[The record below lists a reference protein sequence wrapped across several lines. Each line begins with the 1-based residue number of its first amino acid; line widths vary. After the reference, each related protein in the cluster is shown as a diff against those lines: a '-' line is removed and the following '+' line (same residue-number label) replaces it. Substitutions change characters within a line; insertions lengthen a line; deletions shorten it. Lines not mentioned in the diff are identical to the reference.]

1 MTDPAALTPRTAPR
15 SLPPTP
21 RRWSIALLVLAFLL
35 PELAPAAVAAS
46 RPLPQAVAAGP
57 AAIAGKAKTKAKKKP
72 RKVPRRRVAHR
83 VVARKTVVLAP
94 KVHKA
99 AAPAA
104 ADTPEPDPETDVVED
119 LPGAVG
125 APQGPATPAELT
137 QILRGAPGRPLAVA
151 LIVDAATGEVVLDL
165 DAGKTVYPASVAKL
179 FTTAAI
185 LRSWPADKELVTEL
199 RASPTVQGR
208 AEQVAVVGSGDP
220 TLKVQDLAMFA
231 EALKK
236 QGVARIGR
244 LIVDGTVFDDRSPRG
259 FDEKQTDAAFRAP
272 VGGFQVEGST
282 VAVVVRPGAQVGD
295 PPRVDVT
302 PACGKAVVIRNEAR
316 TVKGRANGASVG
328 MHSAGRQTEVV
339 IKGAV
344 GVNGRLV
351 GSGRRR
357 VADATYFAAGVWRA
371 VLEERGIAVDGETV
385 FAKASAELPV
395 VATRKSPTLQKIV
408 TVTNKTS
415 HNGYAETLFKLTAVA
430 HGHAPA
436 TAETAEASARKALDG
451 LGIRWE
457 AVKLGNGSG
466 LYHANQVTCR
476 AVVDLLRGMAK
487 DSTGAN
493 YRQSMAIGGV
503 DGTLRGRLHGAMKGR
518 VQAKTGTLDDV
529 VGLAGYLQAPD
540 RNYVFAMFFNRVKGS
555 AGPLRATQ
563 DRVLR
568 RLSGQ

>member
-1 MTDPAALTPRTAPR
+1 
-15 SLPPTP
+15 
-21 RRWSIALLVLAFLL
+21 
-35 PELAPAAVAAS
+35 
-46 RPLPQAVAAGP
+46 
-57 AAIAGKAKTKAKKKP
+57 
-72 RKVPRRRVAHR
+72 
-83 VVARKTVVLAP
+83 
-94 KVHKA
+94 
-99 AAPAA
+99 
-104 ADTPEPDPETDVVED
+104 
-119 LPGAVG
+119 
-125 APQGPATPAELT
+125 
-137 QILRGAPGRPLAVA
+137 
-151 LIVDAATGEVVLDL
+151 
-165 DAGKTVYPASVAKL
+165 
-179 FTTAAI
+179 
-185 LRSWPADKELVTEL
+185 
-199 RASPTVQGR
+199 
-208 AEQVAVVGSGDP
+208 
-220 TLKVQDLAMFA
+220 
-231 EALKK
+231 
-236 QGVARIGR
+236 
-244 LIVDGTVFDDRSPRG
+244 
-259 FDEKQTDAAFRAP
+259 
-272 VGGFQVEGST
+272 
-282 VAVVVRPGAQVGD
+282 
-295 PPRVDVT
+295 VDVT
-302 PACGKAVVIRNEAR
+302 PACGKAVVIRNEAK
-316 TVKGRANGASVG
+316 TVKGRTNGAAVG
-328 MHSAGRQTEVV
+328 TRSAGRQTEVV
-339 IKGAV
+339 IKGSV
-344 GVNGRLV
+344 GLSGKLV

-415 HNGYAETLFKLTAVA
+415 HNGYAETLFKLSAVA

-457 AVKLGNGSG
+457 GVKLGNGSG

-493 YRQSMAIGGV
+493 YRQSLAMGGV

-540 RNYVFAMFFNRVKGS
+540 RGYVFAMFFNRVKGS
-555 AGPLRATQ
+555 PGPLRATQ